1 MANEFVVKNGL
12 ISQNNSTITGSLIVS
27 GSTNINGNTL
37 ITGSFTV
44 ANPTGN
50 GGITIPIV
58 SPSNFYPTL
67 TIATTTFEG
76 FQSSGNLMSIANTGY
91 LIQFGS
97 TTGQMLLRSAGN
109 HSLQSGAS
117 NITRL
122 FISSSGDIG
131 IAKSSSLN
139 ATLDI
144 IGNQIITGS
153 LRVTNGITGSLQGTA
168 SWANNAISSSYAL
181 TASYALTSGGGGG
194 GVSFVGG
201 TNVNN
206 RIITAT
212 GTTPELNGEANLN
225 FDGSILSVTGSVIAN
240 SFTGSLQGTA
250 SYADYSTSASYAEF
264 STSAS
269 SAITS
274 SYSETSQLTNNA
286 YFAQGILG
294 GDQVIPSAA
303 DEIIQFVD
311 QYDPQGWYD
320 ASTYQFTPTIAGY
333 YTVSLGVWFE
343 NPNDN
348 TVQLNVQMRVNG
360 NQEMICQQ
368 PATTVTG
375 VSLFG
380 TKIVYLNG
388 STDYVDFTAYQGTT
402 NSIKIQQGSGAG
414 SGTWF
419 SATYMTM

>member
-1 MANEFVVKNGL
+1 MPNEFIIKNGYF
-12 ISQNNSTITGSLIVS
+12 SQGNS
-27 GSTNINGNTL
+27 
-37 ITGSFTV
+37 
-44 ANPTGN
+44 
-50 GGITIPIV
+50 
-58 SPSNFYPTL
+58 
-67 TIATTTFEG
+67 E
-76 FQSSGNLMSIANTGY
+76 
-91 LIQFGS
+91 
-97 TTGQMLLRSAGN
+97 
-109 HSLQSGAS
+109 
-117 NITRL
+117 
-122 FISSSGDIG
+122 
-131 IAKSSSLN
+131 
-139 ATLDI
+139 
-144 IGNQIITGS
+144 ITGS
-153 LRVTNGITGSLQGTA
+153 LRVTGGITGSVL
-168 SWANNAISSSYAL
+168 SSSYAL

-194 GVSFVGG
+194 GGVSFVGG
-201 TNVNN
+201 TNVDN

-212 GTTPELNGEANLN
+212 GTTPELDGEANLT
-225 FDGSILSVTGSVIAN
+225 FDGSILSVTGDVTAN

-250 SYADYSTSASYAEF
+250 SYAATA
-264 STSAS
+264 
-269 SAITS
+269 

-368 PATTVTG
+368 PATTVSG

-388 STDYVDFTAYQGTT
+388 STDYVDFTAYQGTGG
-402 NSIKIQQGSGAG
+402 NLKILQGSAAG

-419 SATYMTM
+419 SAIYMTM